1 MAPDSSHFCK
11 GRVSMDEAV
20 HSQNTVVRTD
30 RGLSIAGTRITL
42 YQVMDYIKA
51 SWPPKL
57 IQHCLNLN
65 DQQIADVMDY
75 LETHREEV
83 ENEYQTVLKQAE
95 EDRQYRETRKR
106 EHFATRPRQSPKPGQ
121 EAIRAK
127 SQAWKTKQGLT

>member
-1 MAPDSSHFCK
+1 MY
-11 GRVSMDEAV
+11 MDKVV

-57 IQHCLNLN
+57 IQHWLNLN

-75 LETHREEV
+75 IGTHREEV

-95 EDRQYRETRKR
+95 EDRQYWETRNR

-127 SQAWKTKQGLT
+127 LQAWKAKQGLT